1 MEYWS
6 EKVEQSGAKWS
17 KVGQSGAYEVVVV
30 LLPNWE
36 EAKRD

>member
-6 EKVEQSGAKWS
+6 EKVEQSGAND
-17 KVGQSGAYEVVVV
+17 VVVV